1 VRGAQPVERSRIA
14 RPMRTLLLYLA
25 AGVSYTVLGIYNQN
39 FLYSFFEG
47 LAFLCGF
54 VVGIPWV
61 VDRVR
66 LRLRK

>member
-1 VRGAQPVERSRIA
+1 MRS
-14 RPMRTLLLYLA
+14 LLLYLA

>member
-1 VRGAQPVERSRIA
+1 
-14 RPMRTLLLYLA
+14 MRTLALYLA

-39 FLYSFFEG
+39 YLYSFFEG

-61 VDRVR
+61 VKR
-66 LRLRK
+66 LWRP